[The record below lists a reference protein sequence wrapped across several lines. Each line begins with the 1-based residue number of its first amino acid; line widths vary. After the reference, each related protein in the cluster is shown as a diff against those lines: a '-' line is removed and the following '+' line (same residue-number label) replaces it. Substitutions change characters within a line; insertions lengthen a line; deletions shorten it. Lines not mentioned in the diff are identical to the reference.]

1 MRKPAAAPVAARK
14 ATSTAASRDDAPV
27 QVVCMALVLAL
38 LVLAFR
44 IATIW

>member
-14 ATSTAASRDDAPV
+14 NSLTAAGRDDAPV
-27 QVVCMALVLAL
+27 QVVCMALALAL
-38 LVLAFR
+38 LALAFR